1 MIRKTAM
8 IATATCVLMVFAGTG
23 ARGALITADATGS
36 DHYSVTDFWGISF
49 VSGDGFVKSLTID
62 LDPAASSAY
71 FDLDGFSSNSKLA
84 PIIGARSGILI
95 SDMSIS
101 YSPSSTNPTA
111 MTFNFAPG
119 TFGAGDSFRFSADVD
134 GSNGTSG
141 SSIVDS
147 LLRITMEGGTTASSP
162 YVYVNSTKSVATV
175 TVDVTPPADLYW
187 LNGHGNWDEPTNW
200 TGGSLPDGNDN
211 VHLSPDV
218 DAVVN
223 GPAHTT
229 GVGAVTLGGG
239 IGQATLNLRA
249 GVELRPT
256 HGITIAANGTLN
268 SGTLQTYSA
277 MTLDGG
283 TLNTGSLN
291 NVHPLIMTSG
301 TLNAGSVD
309 NTNAITQ
316 SGGMF
321 NTGDLDSNGDM
332 LLTGGLLSSGIV
344 YNRGTW
350 TIDGG
355 AVNTTEVRNTGVLV
369 VSSGSLNTMSMSN
382 SGSLTINGG
391 AVSTDTIDSTGSLTL
406 NDGVLSI
413 DDITNAGNF
422 TLNGGSLITG
432 DLINQAG
439 VTVTL
444 AGTAVVADSLV
455 NHGVLRFEID
465 SLADFVGMT
474 VLGNAAVSGRIEF
487 VFTITPENG
496 RYQFMTAATTDF
508 TADVMF
514 SGLGGVP
521 FSADFSQGWFQI
533 GPSHLPE
540 PGSLGLLVLGG
551 TTMLARRRPVSSR

>member
-1 MIRKTAM
+1 MTRTAAM
-8 IATATCVLMVFAGTG
+8 IAAAACILMLCTGTG
-23 ARGALITADATGS
+23 AHGAIITADATGS
-36 DHYSVTDFWGISF
+36 NHNTVVDFWGISF
-49 VSGDGFVKSLTID
+49 TSGDGFVQSLTID
-62 LDPAASSAY
+62 LDPGVGSPY
-71 FDLDGFSSNSKLA
+71 FDRDGFSGNSTLA
-84 PIIGARSGILI
+84 PIFGARSGISI

-101 YSPSSTNPTA
+101 YFPSSTNPTA

-119 TFGAGDSFRFSADVD
+119 TFGAGDFFRFSADVD

-141 SSIVDS
+141 NSIVDCM
-147 LLRITMEGGTTASSP
+147 LRITMEGGTTASAP

-175 TVDVTPPADLYW
+175 TVDVSPPLDLYW

-200 TGGSLPDGNDN
+200 TGGNLPDGNDN

-229 GVGAVTLGGG
+229 NVGAVTLGGG
-239 IGQATLNLRA
+239 LGHATLNLRSGA
-249 GVELRPT
+249 ELRPS

-283 TLNTGSLN
+283 TLNTGSLHN
-291 NVHPLIMTSG
+291 AHPLIMTGG
-301 TLNAGSVD
+301 TLNAGSV
-309 NTNAITQ
+309 NNANAITQ

-321 NTGDLDSNGDM
+321 NTGDLDSNGNM
-332 LLTGGLLSSGIV
+332 MLTGGLLSSGIV

-350 TIDGG
+350 TIAGG
-355 AVNTTEVRNTGVLV
+355 DANTTEVQNTGVLIV
-369 VSSGSLNTMSMSN
+369 NSGSLNTMSMSN

-413 DDITNAGNF
+413 EKISNAGNF

-432 DLINQAG
+432 DLLNKAG
-439 VTVTL
+439 VTITL
-444 AGTAVVADSLV
+444 SGTAVVADSLA
-455 NHGVLRFEID
+455 NQGVLRFEID

-474 VLGNAAVSGRIEF
+474 VLGNAVISGRIEF
-487 VFTITPENG
+487 VFTTTPENG
-496 RYQFMTAATTDF
+496 RYQFLTAATTDF
-508 TADVMF
+508 TADVLF

-521 FSADFSQGWFQI
+521 FAADFSHGWFQL
-533 GPSHLPE
+533 GYAHLPE
-540 PGSLGLLVLGG
+540 PGSLGLLALGG
-551 TTMLARRRPVSSR
+551 ATMLVRRRPVSGC